1 MKLSSSIILNLI
13 KRSKTSNKLLR
24 KPSSHSFFWIF
35 KKKTPTLKEE
45 ESAKNQE
52 NAQKNQDPEIENTK
66 EDFKTLLKFFL
77 QRKCFTWND
86 MFELNL
92 MEYKSN
98 STLNRIRNKPDL
110 KESVDTVNKFKSAL
124 YLHEKE
130 KFVFSDDEKNELTQ
144 VTGISISSLNSI
156 INSFQNLKLLHE
168 LVIHRQSTGQ
178 RLPKSFNEAKSMMS
192 GFSNKNTKLLSEQT
206 SEEVWKKYGMSREDY
221 SEKRRKAM
229 TYNLQKMNKTYSF

>member
-1 MKLSSSIILNLI
+1 MKLSSSIILNLV
-13 KRSKTSNKLLR
+13 KRSKANNKLIS

-35 KKKTPTLKEE
+35 KKKTPTQKEE
-45 ESAKNQE
+45 ELVKNQE
-52 NAQKNQDPEIENTK
+52 KNQKNQEPEIENTK
-66 EDFKTLLKFFL
+66 EEFKTLLKFFL
-77 QRKCFTWND
+77 QRKCFTWDD

-92 MEYKSN
+92 SEYKSN

-130 KFVFSDDEKNELTQ
+130 KFIFSDDEKNELTQ

-168 LVIHRQSTGQ
+168 LIIHRQSTGQ

-192 GFSNKNTKLLSEQT
+192 GFNNKNTRLLSEQT
-206 SEEVWKKYGMSREDY
+206 SEEVWKKYGMSREEY
-221 SEKRRKAM
+221 SERRQKAISYNIQRMKR
-229 TYNLQKMNKTYSF
+229 TYSF